1 MLEIK
6 QKKEVISIG
15 MKVKYVLLM
24 LPGDRDEA
32 VKELKKWDLWGP
44 LLIGLLFSL
53 SLALSANEK
62 YEYDDFINVFL
73 IFWIGGFFVSVNCKL
88 LGNKG

>member
-1 MLEIK
+1 M
-6 QKKEVISIG
+6 
-15 MKVKYVLLM
+15 
-24 LPGDRDEA
+24 
-32 VKELKKWDLWGP
+32 
-44 LLIGLLFSL
+44 IGLIFSL